1 LDLGVSLSALKK
13 LVQVDMHLSLAK
25 IRNLPTSM
33 TIKNTHI
40 IPPNA
45 FQLFYAKTVF
55 HRVVAVELKPS
66 NSAPNL
72 VWLEFFGLFFTVA
85 VGAR

>member
-1 LDLGVSLSALKK
+1 LDLGVSFSALEK

-25 IRNLPTSM
+25 IRNLPPSM

-40 IPPNA
+40 IPPYA
-45 FQLFYAKTVF
+45 FQLFNAKTIF
-55 HRVVAVELKPS
+55 HRVVAVELQPS

-85 VGAR
+85 VRAR